1 VTNPYEPPRANV
13 ESRNDERGSLP
24 KAIAIGVLI
33 DIGGSIAVGF
43 AAAILY
49 GIVLGATGH
58 SEEQIAL
65 EFETLDT
72 WSAFSIISIVLG
84 LAISAFAGYQCARIA
99 NRDGYLGPGI
109 LAMISCALGALLSGG
124 TYSQA
129 ELLILSVLSVVAVL
143 GGASIFVMRRR
154 AGRN

>member
-1 VTNPYEPPRANV
+1 MSNPYEPPRANV
-13 ESRNDERGSLP
+13 ERTNSERGSLP

-33 DIGGSIAVGF
+33 DIGGSLAVGF

-58 SEEQIAL
+58 SEEEITRT
-65 EFETLDT
+65 FENLGT
-72 WSAFSIISIVLG
+72 WSAFSLLSMSMG

-109 LAMISCALGALLSGG
+109 LAMISCALGVLLSGDA
-124 TYSQA
+124 YSQA
-129 ELLILSVLSVVAVL
+129 EMLILSALNVVAVL
-143 GGASIFVMRRR
+143 GGASVFVTRRR
-154 AGRN
+154 V